1 MLVLLALL
9 VAKYKYCAL
18 AAPERRFTSSKVQ
31 ILRSGV
37 LLALLVAKYKY
48 CAQTALWRRSLLAL
62 LGQKVQILMQPSRAQ
77 QQRALAAEDHIH

>member
-18 AAPERRFTSSKVQ
+18 AAPERSFTSSKVQ

-62 LGQKVQILMQPSRAQ
+62 RGQKSTNTDAALCRAR
-77 QQRALAAEDHIH
+77 QRAAL